1 MRTTD
6 RTPDR
11 TTGRKAAPRASRR
24 LDRRGA
30 TLVLVSLLMVPL
42 VTLAAFSLDVG
53 WWQVGANQLQTT
65 ADAAALA
72 AARAKQLYP
81 SNGTQAKVEAY
92 ANQVAAANKAFAQT
106 MTIAGSDIEPVVWS
120 PTTRTAT
127 VSNWTDANA
136 VRVTARATPAMIFAG
151 VTRATA
157 PTIVR
162 TSVAWIANV
171 NSGVCVKPW
180 ALPYETL
187 YDKVATLTGI
197 ASTSTTPA
205 GGTRPDL
212 SQAQVAA
219 LTTGSFSEN
228 ARVVVIRG
236 PTTDAALPP
245 AAIGVTGYSGQWEGY
260 NFAGNAGNQ
269 AFQSQIYGC
278 DPTRI
283 AVNADQGATLPG
295 NAPYECWMVRAL
307 MGSTGNSCSQPSWI
321 DELPTR
327 EVSCHFRAPSS
338 VLGLTGYNAGCYATA
353 SSASPGIS
361 RQVSWGDIG
370 PGTGANTVNHRVIG
384 RVRILCVFRG
394 LGVGAGGSDTSVET
408 CAPGGS
414 IVPISNLPI
423 GTMVVSLDGLTN
435 DAIDADTQLG
445 TTIGTSQRLML
456 VR

>member
-1 MRTTD
+1 MRTTE
-6 RTPDR
+6 RSTAR
-11 TTGRKAAPRASRR
+11 TTTRRAARR

-81 SNGTQAKVEAY
+81 ANGTAAKALAY

-106 MTIAGSDIEPVVWS
+106 VTIASSDVEPIYWA
-120 PTTRTAT
+120 PETRTAT
-127 VSNWTDANA
+127 VTNWTDANA
-136 VRVTARATPAMIFAG
+136 VRVTARATPALIFAG

-157 PTIVR
+157 PTVVR
-162 TSVAWIANV
+162 TSVAWIANI

-180 ALPYETL
+180 SLPYEVL
-187 YDKVATLTGI
+187 YDKVASLTGVE
-197 ASTSTTPA
+197 STGATPA

-219 LTTGSFSEN
+219 LTTGSYSEN
-228 ARVVVIRG
+228 ARVVVLRG
-236 PTTDAALPP
+236 PTTDAGLPP
-245 AAIGVTGYSGQWEGY
+245 AAIGVTGYSGRWEGY
-260 NFAGNAGNQ
+260 NFAGNSGNNS
-269 AFQSQIYGC
+269 FQSQIYGC

-283 AVNADQGATLPG
+283 SVNADQGATLPG

-321 DELPTR
+321 DELPTE
-327 EVSCHFRAPSS
+327 EVSCHYRAASS
-338 VLGLTGYNAGCYATA
+338 VLGFTGYDAGCYAANGST
-353 SSASPGIS
+353 SPGIS
-361 RQVSWGDIG
+361 RQVSWGDVG
-370 PGTGANTVNHRVIG
+370 PGSGSNTVSHRVIG

-394 LGVGAGGSDTSVET
+394 LGVGAGGSATSVET
-408 CAPGGS
+408 CAPGGA
-414 IVPISNLPI
+414 ILPISNLPI

-435 DAIDADTQLG
+435 DTIDGETQLG
-445 TTIGTSQRLML
+445 TTTSTSQRLML